1 MAGESQ
7 QVLRIVDGDRYEVDK
22 KGNAWKEGQPL
33 RDGPLLYVRS
43 KVAGYRWGPG
53 YRVLLSITTQEERA
67 FVWGVF
73 HKLLEIAADQ
83 PKETRWL
90 VLDPRGLPG
99 TVPGI
104 SQMLD
109 WDEKQV
115 ARAVEVL
122 TSKELRW
129 LEWVDSQDKP
139 RTDLGSSWVR
149 PNQNRTEQRQ
159 NRTEHNRSDKSDR
172 TEQNR
177 SDHGDRGLTE
187 RVRARANWVVQ
198 ELKTGTPT
206 ERNTRLLVLQAC
218 SLVESGEMPEY
229 WLVDAVEA
237 IRRKPERPRKSL
249 WGYFRTVL
257 QDNAHANGVNFGMIL
272 DGAKVPQSLLP
283 AEKPGA

>member
-1 MAGESQ
+1 MG
-7 QVLRIVDGDRYEVDK
+7 QVLRIVDSDRYEVDK

-109 WDEKQV
+109 WDEQQV

-129 LEWVDSQDKP
+129 LEWADSQDGP
-139 RTDLGSSWVR
+139 GTAPGTTWVR

-159 NRTEHNRSDKSDR
+159 NRTEHNRSDR
-172 TEQNR
+172 TEQNT
-177 SDHGDRGLTE
+177 SDHEDVDFTE
-187 RVRARANWVVQ
+187 RVRARANWVVR
-198 ELKTGTPT
+198 ELKTGDPKD
-206 ERNTRLLVLQAC
+206 ENTRKLILRAC
-218 SLVESGEMPEY
+218 SLVESGEMPEF

-237 IRRKPERPRKSL
+237 IRRKPERPQSP
-249 WGYFRTVL
+249 WGYFRSCL
-257 QDNAHANGVNFGMIL
+257 QQMAHAQGVNFGMIM
-272 DGAKVPQSLLP
+272 DGAKVPESLLP
-283 AEKPGA
+283 AEKTGA